1 MSFIDFFYPK
11 RCPVCLD
18 VLPPGRRLIC
28 APCERKVRRVSGP
41 VCYKC
46 GRPLA
51 EEQEEYCR
59 SCSRRKPSFV
69 KSMAYAEY
77 TSYALRRM
85 ISEVKY
91 HGDCQLLDYP
101 CMDFAERTAE
111 EVRKWKAEVLIPV
124 PVHRE
129 RLRMRGYNQ
138 AEEIANRL
146 SEVWKIPVDA
156 GYLSRVKRT
165 AAQKELT
172 DTERMTNLYDAF
184 SLTGDPGKYR
194 TVILIDD
201 IYTTGSTLESCT
213 RVLLRA
219 GVRQVYGAVLLI
231 GRNAL

>member
-28 APCERKVRRVSGP
+28 TPCERKVRRVSGP
-41 VCYKC
+41 VCYLC
-46 GRPLA
+46 GRPLSDA
-51 EEQEEYCR
+51 GEEYCR
-59 SCSRRKPSFV
+59 SCTRRKPSFV
-69 KSMAYAEY
+69 KSIAYAEY
-77 TSYALRRM
+77 TSPAMRRM
-85 ISEVKY
+85 IAEVKY

-101 CMDFAERTAE
+101 CMDFAKRYALEVLSWGAE
-111 EVRKWKAEVLIPV
+111 ALIPV

-129 RLRMRGYNQ
+129 RLLLRGYNQ

-146 SEVWKIPVDA
+146 SRVWGIPVDP
-156 GYLSRVKRT
+156 GYISRVKRT

-184 SLTGDPGKYR
+184 RLSGTPGRYS
-194 TVILIDD
+194 TVILVDD

-213 RVLLRA
+213 RVLRSA
-219 GVRQVYGAVLLI
+219 GTEKVYGAVLLT
-231 GRNAL
+231 GRNG